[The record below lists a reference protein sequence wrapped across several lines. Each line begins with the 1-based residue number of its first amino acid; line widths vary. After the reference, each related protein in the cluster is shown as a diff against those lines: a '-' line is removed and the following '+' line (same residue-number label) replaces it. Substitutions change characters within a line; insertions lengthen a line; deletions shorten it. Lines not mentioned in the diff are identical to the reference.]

1 MAGIYIHIPFCKSR
15 CTYCAFYSTTRTELR
30 QRYVE
35 AVCKEMT
42 QRASENGQS
51 AKSLVNTIYLG
62 GGTPSQL
69 APGQVE
75 QLLTKLRETWD
86 VDQGAEITMEM
97 NPDDVT
103 YEYAAQLVKMG
114 VNRVSMGAQ
123 TFDDQRLKFVNRRH
137 TAVQVA
143 RAVNHLRRAGICN
156 ISIDLMYGF
165 PCETLSEWQSDIL
178 AALALDVEHLS
189 AYCLTIEEGT
199 PLYETLRKGE
209 NEKMRDGDEEAE
221 REMYYTLKNL
231 LEEAGY
237 EHYELSNFARPGFRS
252 RHNNGYWTGLPY
264 IGLGAAAH
272 SYNGHIRRWNP
283 DNIDTYIKGVES
295 GRLEWEQETLDA
307 NTRYNEQVMLALRTV
322 EGLNTGTLTEDEL
335 HYLMPIA
342 RKYIS
347 LGLLRLETGRLC
359 LTREGLFLSDMVT
372 ADLMR
377 V

>member
-30 QRYVE
+30 QRYVD

-103 YEYAAQLVKMG
+103 YEYAAQLVNMG

-209 NEKMRDGDEEAE
+209 NEKMRDGDEEVE

-272 SYNGHIRRWNP
+272 SYDGRTRRCNS

-307 NTRYNEQVMLALRTV
+307 NTRYNEHVMLALRTV

-347 LGLLRLETGRLC
+347 LGLLRLEAGRLC